1 MDDQLDNDLR
11 DRIRE
16 VFDNYEDTTADE
28 GWLLLREKFPEQDRQ
43 RRPVYLWWASA
54 AAVLLF
60 LSIGL
65 WMFTS
70 KKVTPD
76 NQTFSTTPAKQAKP
90 QNNPADSAIKNAA
103 PQNPAVNTPSPAVAP
118 AQSIA
123 ANTPPPVSNTANSK
137 KQSAA
142 ANTNSPSPAAN
153 PAQNS
158 AANTLPPA
166 ANLASNS
173 NKPAANKLNPVSGIS
188 VAQQNTVANNNN
200 SPAGKP
206 AANQAAV
213 GVTVPPFTPV
223 QAPPITANPV
233 NAIAKNNGLPVSSPS
248 KNNST
253 INALPLKKA
262 DSTKSVLPQDN
273 TPQYA
278 ANPVTQS
285 PVKTNNVP
293 TNTAAAQTN
302 APASV
307 VKVKPKITSMEA
319 LLASD
324 DNKPKKPDNDLNERR
339 VKFSVYAA
347 TFFNYAKGSQNQV
360 NAGAGFTSDIKL
372 SKNLKLS
379 TGLLLAQNTLNY
391 NKNQPSNVEAAVSF
405 SPSLSSAYNSSVAD
419 FSKVSASP
427 SFKNYNANLVGL
439 DIPVNLK
446 YEFNP
451 QKNDTYVSAG
461 LSSGTFIN
469 EAYTASYS
477 YPGLA
482 QAAGVQQTSD
492 ETTRKSFN
500 SFYFA
505 KTLNVAF
512 GVGYALGKSNRIVIE
527 PFLKYPLDGLG
538 SQQIKFGA
546 GGLNLKLNF
555 TTNKK

>member
-28 GWLLLREKFPEQDRQ
+28 GWLLLRERFPVQEKQ

-54 AAVLLF
+54 AAVLLLF

-65 WMFTS
+65 WIASNKGNTNDHAQITAV
-70 KKVTPD
+70 K
-76 NQTFSTTPAKQAKP
+76 PAKPVLP
-90 QNNPADSAIKNAA
+90 QNNAADSTIQNAA
-103 PQNPAVNTPSPAVAP
+103 PSQAPVITKQSPATNLAANNSAQQSATKLNPAGGAL
-118 AQSIA
+118 
-123 ANTPPPVSNTANSK
+123 ANKPNVLANNN
-137 KQSAA
+137 A
-142 ANTNSPSPAAN
+142 
-153 PAQNS
+153 
-158 AANTLPPA
+158 L
-166 ANLASNS
+166 
-173 NKPAANKLNPVSGIS
+173 NKPAGNAIVN
-188 VAQQNTVANNNN
+188 
-200 SPAGKP
+200 KP
-206 AANQAAV
+206 AT
-213 GVTVPPFTPV
+213 TVPVFTPV
-223 QAPPITANPV
+223 AVTPAAINPV
-233 NAIAKNNGLPVSSPS
+233 NSIAKTITPAVQPADNHVSNVPFG
-248 KNNST
+248 
-253 INALPLKKA
+253 KKA
-262 DSTKSVLPQDN
+262 DSVNSVLSQTN
-273 TPQYA
+273 TQQF
-278 ANPVTQS
+278 ANAPAVQS
-285 PVKTNNVP
+285 PVNTNPAKTPSVNPVP
-293 TNTAAAQTN
+293 
-302 APASV
+302 SV
-307 VKVKPKITSMEA
+307 VKVKQKTSSMEA

-324 DNKPKKPDNDLNERR
+324 HDQPKKPDMETDERR

-347 TFFNYAKGSQNQV
+347 TFFNYAKGSQNQI

-379 TGLLLAQNTLNY
+379 TGLALAQNTLNY
-391 NKNQPSNVEAAVSF
+391 NKNQPSNGAAAVSF
-405 SPSLSSAYNSSVAD
+405 SPSLSTAYSVMAD
-419 FSKVSASP
+419 FNKVSSSP
-427 SFKNYNANLVGL
+427 SFKNYNANLIGL

-451 QKNDTYVSAG
+451 QKNDTYISAG

-482 QAAGVQQTSD
+482 QAAGVQAQTSD
-492 ETTRKSFN
+492 ETTHKSFN

-512 GVGYALGKSNRIVIE
+512 GVGYPLGKSNKLIIE

-555 TTNKK
+555 TTHKK

>member
-28 GWLLLREKFPEQDRQ
+28 GWLLLREKFPVQEKR

-54 AAVLLF
+54 AAALLLF

-65 WMFTS
+65 WIAS
-70 KKVTPD
+70 NKNGKND
-76 NQTFSTTPAKQAKP
+76 NAQLSSAKQTKP
-90 QNNPADSAIKNAA
+90 ALP
-103 PQNPAVNTPSPAVAP
+103 
-118 AQSIA
+118 
-123 ANTPPPVSNTANSK
+123 
-137 KQSAA
+137 
-142 ANTNSPSPAAN
+142 
-153 PAQNS
+153 QNS
-158 AANTLPPA
+158 APDSIVQKAAPVQPPVTA
-166 ANLASNS
+166 VSPSATNLAGNNS
-173 NKPAANKLNPVSGIS
+173 TQSSATKLNPAGSTPANKPNTFTNNNALNKPAANAISNQQPATTVPAFTPVLVNPAATNPVNGIAKNGKS
-188 VAQQNTVANNNN
+188 PAAQPANNALINA
-200 SPAGKP
+200 PAGK
-206 AANQAAV
+206 Q
-213 GVTVPPFTPV
+213 
-223 QAPPITANPV
+223 
-233 NAIAKNNGLPVSSPS
+233 
-248 KNNST
+248 
-253 INALPLKKA
+253 A
-262 DSTKSVLPQDN
+262 DSVKSVLPQTN
-273 TPQYA
+273 TQQYA
-278 ANPVTQS
+278 NNPAVQPPANTNPANTAPAATQS
-285 PVKTNNVP
+285 VI
-293 TNTAAAQTN
+293 
-302 APASV
+302 
-307 VKVKPKITSMEA
+307 KVKPKTSSMEA

-324 DNKPKKPDNDLNERR
+324 HDQPKKPDVETDGRR

-379 TGLLLAQNTLNY
+379 TGLALAQNTLNY
-391 NKNQPSNVEAAVSF
+391 NKNQPSNGPAAVSF
-405 SPSLSSAYNSSVAD
+405 SPSLSTAYNSTQAD
-419 FSKVSASP
+419 FTKVSSAP
-427 SFKNYNANLVGL
+427 SFKNYNANLIGL

-482 QAAGVQQTSD
+482 QAAGVQAQTSD
-492 ETTRKSFN
+492 ETTHKSFN

-512 GVGYALGKSNRIVIE
+512 GVGYPLGKSNRIIIE

-555 TTNKK
+555 TTHKK

>member
-28 GWLLLREKFPEQDRQ
+28 GWLLLRERFPVEDKQ

-54 AAVLLF
+54 AAVLLLF

-65 WMFTS
+65 WMAS
-70 KKVTPD
+70 NK
-76 NQTFSTTPAKQAKP
+76 NNANNNGQTFSAKP
-90 QNNPADSAIKNAA
+90 VKSVQPQSNTADSIVQKATPVQPPVTTRQSPATNLAGNHIAPSPSTKLNPASGAVVNSPNVLANNNPLNKQTGNAILNQQQPVTVPAFT
-103 PQNPAVNTPSPAVAP
+103 PSTVNPAV
-118 AQSIA
+118 
-123 ANTPPPVSNTANSK
+123 
-137 KQSAA
+137 
-142 ANTNSPSPAAN
+142 AN
-153 PAQNS
+153 PINGIAKTS
-158 AANTLPPA
+158 ATPTV
-166 ANLASNS
+166 
-173 NKPAANKLNPVSGIS
+173 KPA
-188 VAQQNTVANNNN
+188 
-200 SPAGKP
+200 
-206 AANQAAV
+206 
-213 GVTVPPFTPV
+213 
-223 QAPPITANPV
+223 
-233 NAIAKNNGLPVSSPS
+233 NNGVIDVSSG
-248 KNNST
+248 
-253 INALPLKKA
+253 KKA
-262 DSTKSVLPQDN
+262 DSANTVLSQTNTQQFATNPVVQPSVNTNSTKTAPVNN
-273 TPQYA
+273 TP
-278 ANPVTQS
+278 
-285 PVKTNNVP
+285 
-293 TNTAAAQTN
+293 
-302 APASV
+302 SV
-307 VKVKPKITSMEA
+307 VKVKPKANSMEA

-324 DNKPKKPDNDLNERR
+324 HDQPKKPDMEADERR

-347 TFFNYAKGSQNQV
+347 TFFNYAKGSQNQI

-379 TGLLLAQNTLNY
+379 TGLALAQNTLNY
-391 NKNQPSNVEAAVSF
+391 NKNQPSNGAAAVSF
-405 SPSLSSAYNSSVAD
+405 SPSLSTTYNAVAD
-419 FSKVSASP
+419 FSKVSSTP
-427 SFKNYNANLVGL
+427 SFRNYNANLIGL

-451 QKNDTYVSAG
+451 QKNDTYISAG

-482 QAAGVQQTSD
+482 QAAGVQPQTSD
-492 ETTRKSFN
+492 ETTHKSFN

-512 GVGYALGKSNRIVIE
+512 GVGYPLGKSNKLIIE

-555 TTNKK
+555 TTHKK

>member
-28 GWLLLREKFPEQDRQ
+28 GWLLLREKFPVQEKQ

-54 AAVLLF
+54 AAVLLLF

-65 WMFTS
+65 WIANKDGRHDNAQISATKQTKPALPQSSAPDSTVQKAAPVQQPPVTAASSPATS
-70 KKVTPD
+70 LAG
-76 NQTFSTTPAKQAKP
+76 NNSTQSSATKL
-90 QNNPADSAIKNAA
+90 NPAGNI
-103 PQNPAVNTPSPAVAP
+103 PASK
-118 AQSIA
+118 
-123 ANTPPPVSNTANSK
+123 SNTF
-137 KQSAA
+137 
-142 ANTNSPSPAAN
+142 TNNNA
-153 PAQNS
+153 
-158 AANTLPPA
+158 L
-166 ANLASNS
+166 
-173 NKPAANKLNPVSGIS
+173 NKPAGNAVTN
-188 VAQQNTVANNNN
+188 QQ
-200 SPAGKP
+200 PAT
-206 AANQAAV
+206 
-213 GVTVPPFTPV
+213 TVPAFTPV
-223 QAPPITANPV
+223 PVNPVPANPV
-233 NAIAKNNGLPVSSPS
+233 NGIAKTAVSPTAQPANNGV
-248 KNNST
+248 
-253 INALPLKKA
+253 INVPAGKQADSVKSALPQ
-262 DSTKSVLPQDN
+262 TN
-273 TPQYA
+273 TQQYA
-278 ANPVTQS
+278 NNPAVQVPANANPVNKA
-285 PVKTNNVP
+285 P
-293 TNTAAAQTN
+293 AAAT
-302 APASV
+302 PSV
-307 VKVKPKITSMEA
+307 IKVKPKANSMEA

-324 DNKPKKPDNDLNERR
+324 HDQPKKPDVETDGRR

-391 NKNQPSNVEAAVSF
+391 NKNQPSNGPAAVSF
-405 SPSLSSAYNSSVAD
+405 SPSLSTAYNTQAD
-419 FSKVSASP
+419 FTKVSSAP

-451 QKNDTYVSAG
+451 QKNDTYISAG

-482 QAAGVQQTSD
+482 QAAGVQAQTSD
-492 ETTRKSFN
+492 ETTHKSFN

-512 GVGYALGKSNRIVIE
+512 GVGYPLGKSNRIIIE

-555 TTNKK
+555 TTHKK

>member
-28 GWLLLREKFPEQDRQ
+28 GWLLLRERFPVQEKQ

-54 AAVLLF
+54 AAVLLLF

-65 WMFTS
+65 WIAS
-70 KKVTPD
+70 NKNNV
-76 NQTFSTTPAKQAKP
+76 NNNGQTYSAKPVKPPLPQSNAADSIEQKEAPLQPPVITKQSPATNLAGNNGAQPPAKKL
-90 QNNPADSAIKNAA
+90 NPANGA
-103 PQNPAVNTPSPAVAP
+103 AVNSPNVL
-118 AQSIA
+118 
-123 ANTPPPVSNTANSK
+123 ANNNA
-137 KQSAA
+137 
-142 ANTNSPSPAAN
+142 
-153 PAQNS
+153 
-158 AANTLPPA
+158 L
-166 ANLASNS
+166 
-173 NKPAANKLNPVSGIS
+173 NKPAGNAIVNQPV
-188 VAQQNTVANNNN
+188 T
-200 SPAGKP
+200 
-206 AANQAAV
+206 
-213 GVTVPPFTPV
+213 TVPAFTPV
-223 QAPPITANPV
+223 PVSQATANPV
-233 NAIAKNNGLPVSSPS
+233 NGTAKTITPIVQLADNTATNPPS
-248 KNNST
+248 G
-253 INALPLKKA
+253 KKA
-262 DSTKSVLPQDN
+262 DSVKSVLPQNN
-273 TPQYA
+273 TQQYA
-278 ANPVTQS
+278 NNPAVQPPVNTN
-285 PVKTNNVP
+285 PVKTTP
-293 TNTAAAQTN
+293 AAAT
-302 APASV
+302 PSV
-307 VKVKPKITSMEA
+307 VKVKPKTNSMEA
-319 LLASD
+319 LLASESD
-324 DNKPKKPDNDLNERR
+324 QPKKPDIEPKERR

-379 TGLLLAQNTLNY
+379 TGLALAQNTLNY
-391 NKNQPSNVEAAVSF
+391 NKNQPSNGAAAVSF
-405 SPSLSSAYNSSVAD
+405 SPSLSTTYSAVAD
-419 FSKVSASP
+419 FSKVSSAP
-427 SFKNYNANLVGL
+427 SFRNYNANLIGL

-451 QKNDTYVSAG
+451 QKNDTYISAG

-482 QAAGVQQTSD
+482 QAAGVQPQTSD
-492 ETTRKSFN
+492 ETTHKSFN

-512 GVGYALGKSNRIVIE
+512 GVGYPLGKSNRIIIE

-555 TTNKK
+555 TTHKK

>member
-11 DRIRE
+11 DRIRD

-28 GWLLLREKFPEQDRQ
+28 GWLLLRERFPVQEKQ

-54 AAVLLF
+54 AAVLLLF

-65 WMFTS
+65 WIAS
-70 KKVTPD
+70 NKNNV
-76 NQTFSTTPAKQAKP
+76 NNSQIFSAKP
-90 QNNPADSAIKNAA
+90 VKPAL
-103 PQNPAVNTPSPAVAP
+103 PQ
-118 AQSIA
+118 
-123 ANTPPPVSNTANSK
+123 SNTADSTVQNVTPPVQPPVTI
-137 KQSAA
+137 KQSPA
-142 ANTNSPSPAAN
+142 TNLADNNSTQSSATKLKPAGYSPANKSNA
-153 PAQNS
+153 
-158 AANTLPPA
+158 
-166 ANLASNS
+166 LASNKAL
-173 NKPAANKLNPVSGIS
+173 NKPAGNIIVN
-188 VAQQNTVANNNN
+188 Q
-200 SPAGKP
+200 P
-206 AANQAAV
+206 AA
-213 GVTVPPFTPV
+213 TVPVFTP
-223 QAPPITANPV
+223 APANPV
-233 NAIAKNNGLPVSSPS
+233 TVNPVNGIAKTGVPPAVQPANNGVVSV
-248 KNNST
+248 T
-253 INALPLKKA
+253 LVKKA
-262 DSTKSVLPQDN
+262 DSVKSVLPQTN
-273 TPQYA
+273 AQQYA
-278 ANPVTQS
+278 NNPVVQPPANTK
-285 PVKTNNVP
+285 PVNATPPVVP
-293 TNTAAAQTN
+293 
-302 APASV
+302 SV
-307 VKVKPKITSMEA
+307 IKVKPKINSMES

-324 DNKPKKPDNDLNERR
+324 QDQPKKPDMDMNERR

-379 TGLLLAQNTLNY
+379 TGLALAQNTLNY
-391 NKNQPSNVEAAVSF
+391 NKNQPSNGAAAVSF
-405 SPSLSSAYNSSVAD
+405 SPSLSTAYNTLAD
-419 FSKVSASP
+419 FSKVSSTP
-427 SFKNYNANLVGL
+427 SFKNYSANLIGL

-451 QKNDTYVSAG
+451 QKNDTYISAG

-482 QAAGVQQTSD
+482 MAAGVQPQTSD
-492 ETTRKSFN
+492 ETTHKSFN

-512 GVGYALGKSNRIVIE
+512 GVGYPLGKSNRIIIE

-555 TTNKK
+555 TTHKK

>member
-28 GWLLLREKFPEQDRQ
+28 GWLLLRERFPVQEKQ

-54 AAVLLF
+54 AAVLLLF

-65 WMFTS
+65 WIAS
-70 KKVTPD
+70 NENNVNND
-76 NQTFSTTPAKQAKP
+76 GQTFSAKP
-90 QNNPADSAIKNAA
+90 VKPAL
-103 PQNPAVNTPSPAVAP
+103 PQ
-118 AQSIA
+118 
-123 ANTPPPVSNTANSK
+123 SNTADSIVQNATPVQPPVTT
-137 KQSAA
+137 KQSPATNLAGNNSTQSSAA
-142 ANTNSPSPAAN
+142 KLN
-153 PAQNS
+153 PAGNTPANKSTVLAKNS
-158 AANTLPPA
+158 AL
-166 ANLASNS
+166 
-173 NKPAANKLNPVSGIS
+173 NKPAGNVIVN
-188 VAQQNTVANNNN
+188 Q
-200 SPAGKP
+200 P
-206 AANQAAV
+206 AA
-213 GVTVPPFTPV
+213 TVPAFTPV
-223 QAPPITANPV
+223 PANPVTANPV
-233 NAIAKNNGLPVSSPS
+233 NGIAKTAVPPTVQPANNGV
-248 KNNST
+248 
-253 INALPLKKA
+253 INVTPAKKA
-262 DSTKSVLPQDN
+262 DSVKSVLPQTN
-273 TPQYA
+273 AQQYA
-278 ANPVTQS
+278 NNPAVQPPASTKPVTAT
-285 PVKTNNVP
+285 PPAVP
-293 TNTAAAQTN
+293 
-302 APASV
+302 SV
-307 VKVKPKITSMEA
+307 VKVKPKINSMES

-324 DNKPKKPDNDLNERR
+324 QDQPKKPDMDMNERR

-379 TGLLLAQNTLNY
+379 TGLALAQNTLNY
-391 NKNQPSNVEAAVSF
+391 NKNQPSNVAAAVSF
-405 SPSLSSAYNSSVAD
+405 SPSLSTAYNTLAD
-419 FSKVSASP
+419 FSKVSSTP
-427 SFKNYNANLVGL
+427 SFKNYSANLIGL

-451 QKNDTYVSAG
+451 QKNDTYISAG

-482 QAAGVQQTSD
+482 QAAGVQPQTSD
-492 ETTRKSFN
+492 ETTHKSFN

-512 GVGYALGKSNRIVIE
+512 GVGYPLGKSNRIIIE

-555 TTNKK
+555 TTHKK